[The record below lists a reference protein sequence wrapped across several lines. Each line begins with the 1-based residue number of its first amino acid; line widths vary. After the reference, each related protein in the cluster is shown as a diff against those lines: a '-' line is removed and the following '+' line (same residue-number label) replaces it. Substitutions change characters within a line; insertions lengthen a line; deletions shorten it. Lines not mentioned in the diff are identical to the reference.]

1 MSQHVK
7 TSPFKA
13 RRAVSTRNL
22 FWVLANFCAAIFL
35 FKKIACIQKIS
46 ECQDVYDI
54 LITSKYFIFWWHKN
68 LWFLLC
74 SKMPFFLSIVKDV
87 QISPF
92 YALTIKGETHIF
104 WGIICVSHYKN
115 ILDIKKSMR
124 HHGLKAVVWL
134 ALDFWMLKKR
144 PRHKWHGF
152 LSSFLTSE
160 KSPRQ
165 TPSFKME
172 WAIFQEIFLIYRILK
187 KQNIYC
193 TIHEQILC

>member
-115 ILDIKKSMR
+115 ILDIRKIAPSNSIFQD
-124 HHGLKAVVWL
+124 GVG
-134 ALDFWMLKKR
+134 DFSGNFFDFQFLFFFSF
-144 PRHKWHGF
+144 HIQHLF
-152 LSSFLTSE
+152 LLSQVFLIDYYLSSF
-160 KSPRQ
+160 
-165 TPSFKME
+165 
-172 WAIFQEIFLIYRILK
+172 
-187 KQNIYC
+187 
-193 TIHEQILC
+193 TITR